1 MHRMPAAEIDID
13 LEEPDSWSLPRD
25 GLVETVERAVRAALE
40 EAGADDEKAVSVTV
54 TLSGNGRVRELNRR
68 WRGRDR
74 STNVL
79 SFPAPPDM
87 PLPEGEP
94 RPLGDIVLAG
104 PVVARE
110 AEEAGVPLEEQLAW
124 MVIHG
129 MLHLLGYDHL
139 EDEERRRMEELER
152 RSLARLG
159 LADPYAGA
167 QT

>member
-1 MHRMPAAEIDID
+1 MPAVEIDID
-13 LEEPDSWSLPRD
+13 VEEPDSWPAPPATLQRV
-25 GLVETVERAVRAALE
+25 VEDAVRAALA
-40 EAGADDEKAVSVTV
+40 EAGTGGADPVSVSV
-54 TLSGNGRVRELNRR
+54 SLSGNARVRELNRE

-74 STNVL
+74 PTNVL
-79 SFPAPPDM
+79 SFPAPRNM
-87 PLPEGEP
+87 PLPGDGGP

-139 EDEERRRMEELER
+139 DDEGRRRMEELER

-159 LADPYAGA
+159 YADPYAGA
-167 QT
+167 ET

>member
-1 MHRMPAAEIDID
+1 MPAAEIDID
-13 LEEPDSWSLPRD
+13 LEEPDSWPLPAET
-25 GLVETVERAVRAALE
+25 LVRVVEDAARAALS
-40 EAGADDEKAVSVTV
+40 EAAPAGNMPLSVTIA
-54 TLSGNGRVRELNRR
+54 LSGNERVRELNRR
-68 WRGRDR
+68 WRDRDR
-74 STNVL
+74 PTNVL
-79 SFPAPPDM
+79 SFPTPSDM
-87 PLPEGEP
+87 LLPEGEP

-139 EDEERRRMEELER
+139 EDEERRCMEDLER